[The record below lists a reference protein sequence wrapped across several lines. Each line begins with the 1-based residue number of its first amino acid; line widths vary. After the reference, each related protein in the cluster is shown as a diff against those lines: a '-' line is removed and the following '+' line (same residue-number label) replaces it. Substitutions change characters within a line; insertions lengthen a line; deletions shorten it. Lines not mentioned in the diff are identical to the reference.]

1 MLRDESIGVEAT
13 WCGVGTEGGVAA
25 EGAVASEAGAS
36 DRCAQLHR
44 KLKRIV
50 KARGALDAQEAAA
63 LREADAL
70 RLWRHYGY
78 SSLLEYME
86 MEMGYTPRMAL
97 ERLRVAKAIE
107 ELPVIAQKMEQGD
120 LSFSAARE
128 LTRVATAE
136 TEAEWIEAADDKNA
150 RQVEELVSGHQPGDK
165 PSDPV
170 DPKLR
175 KTRLRYDDIV
185 QETKAM
191 LREAKQI
198 LERELGDRLSD
209 DAFLRTFAR
218 MVIDGAASPER
229 TRAPYQIATTICEQC
244 KRGWQDGG
252 GITVEMSPPTLAV
265 ALCDAQHIGRVDEA
279 AEQPGEAADPLDE
292 AATDPFDE
300 ETIAREE
307 PARTHSPHSVGSVAP
322 QPHATSRGV
331 ATTPHSVGSVAP
343 QPHGFPCG
351 VARTAGPDNQLSKPL
366 DTQGRILN
374 TRVNANSPREV
385 KPKRYARGKFGRRAK
400 SDIPPALRRAIRA
413 RDHGKCCVPWCRSSR
428 NVDQHHLV
436 PICEGGE
443 HTLENILSLCE
454 SHHIA
459 HHAGALII
467 EGTGSNPKFTRRAH
481 NAFAIAERAVE
492 TARAL
497 KTLGFD
503 KREVKSA
510 MDRTRTHVG
519 TSELTLQQW
528 IVIALSYCPKPI
540 AK

>member
-1 MLRDESIGVEAT
+1 LKQRGVEWAPKVEWRPKVQWRPKLGAT
-13 WCGVGTEGGVAA
+13 
-25 EGAVASEAGAS
+25 

-44 KLKRIV
+44 QLKRIV

-175 KTRLRYDDIV
+175 KARLRYDDIE

-265 ALCDAQHIGRVDEA
+265 ALCDAQHIGSVDEA
-279 AEQPGEAADPLDE
+279 AEPPGEE
-292 AATDPFDE
+292 GTEPFDDK
-300 ETIAREE
+300 TITDDE
-307 PARTHSPHSVGSVAP
+307 PTSDPSQQSV
-322 QPHATSRGV
+322 R
-331 ATTPHSVGSVAP
+331 SVAP
-343 QPHGFPCG
+343 QPHGLARG
-351 VARTAGPDNQLSKPL
+351 VATTAGPDNQLLKQL

-374 TRVNANSPREV
+374 TRVNTDSPREV

-481 NAFAIAERAVE
+481 NAFVIAERAVE
-492 TARAL
+492 TAGVL
-497 KTLGFD
+497 KNLGFD

-519 TSELTLQQW
+519 TTELTSQQW
-528 IVIALSYCPKPI
+528 IKIALSYCPKPI
-540 AK
+540 AR